1 MSLIFNLIFGISI
14 FFIAMSMLA
23 TEVLADD
30 SDLDFLTDILDS
42 VDEDVESK
50 QSNSDDESQ
59 SPPQLKIDNILQI
72 PSWRDVT
79 EMIVAIPEG
88 ESPGWTNLT
97 RFYSWGVYSF
107 RGKAVSIHYNF
118 ALNGYTRDD
127 SQFETAE
134 DVRFDIREGYLSMNA
149 SDSFYVD
156 FGRINIKTGVSMGYN
171 PTDYFKVNSVVDRT
185 TEDVSQLR
193 DSRMGAL
200 VVRSQKLS
208 DNSSFS
214 IALSPEISHRND
226 RWYTDEKI
234 YGLNLDKNNDRSRVL
249 IKYSYRIYEDFSPE
263 MVFYNESGNNNFGLN
278 LIKTVG
284 EKIVAYAE
292 ANVGKRYNLI
302 DEALLEIRKADRV
315 AAAVN
320 RYFPSDAGTSYRR
333 QLSLGAS
340 YTTDSNISTNLEYHY
355 NQSGLSKDDWGN
367 WFKAGA
373 DPSSSAAAY
382 GQLLSIRD
390 LARIRNE
397 PISKHSLF
405 IRSQVDDVFVNNL
418 TITGQVMVDLIDY
431 SSLFQLEALYNMNSN
446 TLLAFRHVNFNGTD
460 KSNYGSLP
468 YLMTTS
474 IQLDYYFM

>member
-1 MSLIFNLIFGISI
+1 MSLIFNLNFGISI
-14 FFIAMSMLA
+14 FFVAMSML
-23 TEVLADD
+23 TNGVLADD
-30 SDLDFLTDILDS
+30 SDLDFLADVLNTVAENVEDNQPNLGDDS
-42 VDEDVESK
+42 ES
-50 QSNSDDESQ
+50 SLR
-59 SPPQLKIDNILQI
+59 LKIDNILQV
-72 PSWRDVT
+72 PNWRDVT

-88 ESPGWTNLT
+88 ESPRWTNLT
-97 RFYSWGVYSF
+97 RLHSWGVYPFSAKTV
-107 RGKAVSIHYNF
+107 GIHYNF
-118 ALNGYTRDD
+118 ALNGYARGD
-127 SQFETAE
+127 SRFEISE
-134 DVRFDIREGYLSMNA
+134 DVRFDVREGYFSINA

-171 PTDYFKVNSVVDRT
+171 PTDYFKINSVVDRT

-200 VVRSQKLS
+200 AVRGQKLS

-214 IALSPEISHRND
+214 IVLSPEISHRND

-249 IKYSYRIYEDFSPE
+249 IKYSYRVYEDFSPE
-263 MVFYNESGNNNFGLN
+263 VVFYNESGNNNFGLN

-284 EKIVAYAE
+284 EKIVVYAE
-292 ANVGKRYNLI
+292 ATVGKRYNLI
-302 DEALLEIRKADRV
+302 DEALLEIRKADKV
-315 AAAVN
+315 AAAVS

-333 QLSLGAS
+333 QFSLGAS

-355 NQSGLSKDDWGN
+355 NQSGLSKDDWGD

-373 DPSSSAAAY
+373 DPSNSAATY

-390 LARIRNE
+390 LARNRNE

-431 SSLFQLEALYNMNSN
+431 STLFQLEALYNINSN
-446 TLLAFRHVNFNGTD
+446 TLLAFRHVSFNGAD